1 MQWLLIQNVIYL
13 MTVSFKYLLDVFPTF
28 CISIDNNNNFYF
40 NDNHHL
46 EDILSVSQNICRKQ
60 GDAESGLIGSHVK
73 WAMKNSSV
81 FWNLR

>member
-1 MQWLLIQNVIYL
+1 MN
-13 MTVSFKYLLDVFPTF
+13 VSFKYLLDFFPAF
-28 CISIDNNNNFYF
+28 YISIDNISNFYF

-46 EDILSVSQNICRKQ
+46 EDIISVSQNICRKQ

-73 WAMKNSSV
+73 WAVKNSSV